1 MFHSFVLAVL
11 CMMLPTAALAHGT
24 GQHVLGTVVA
34 IDSKHLEVKTQKGT
48 TVEVL
53 INKQTRFKEKGNP
66 KGANLPSV
74 GDRVVVEAIKDDKA
88 LTATEVH
95 FSSLKKTA
103 EEPAPLPQ
111 QTPAAGTPS
120 TLSTR
125 SRTARPTM
133 RRARSALLL
142 PAAGTPAP

>member
-53 INKQTRFKEKGNP
+53 INEGGESPRCRRPRG
-66 KGANLPSV
+66 SR
-74 GDRVVVEAIKDDKA
+74 GD
-88 LTATEVH
+88 
-95 FSSLKKTA
+95 
-103 EEPAPLPQ
+103 Q
-111 QTPAAGTPS
+111 G
-120 TLSTR
+120 
-125 SRTARPTM
+125 
-133 RRARSALLL
+133 
-142 PAAGTPAP
+142 

>member
-1 MFHSFVLAVL
+1 MFHSFVLAML
-11 CMMLPTAALAHGT
+11 CVMLPTAALAHGT

-48 TVEVL
+48 TIEVL
-53 INKQTRFKEKGNP
+53 INKQMRFKEKGNP
-66 KGANLPSV
+66 KGANLPGV

-103 EEPAPLPQ
+103 QEPAPLPQ
-111 QTPAAGTPS
+111 QTPAAGTP
-120 TLSTR
+120 
-125 SRTARPTM
+125 
-133 RRARSALLL
+133 
-142 PAAGTPAP
+142 AP

>member
-66 KGANLPSV
+66 KGANLPGV
-74 GDRVVVEAIKDDKA
+74 GDRVVVEADKA

-103 EEPAPLPQ
+103 QEPAPLPQ
-111 QTPAAGTPS
+111 QTPAV
-120 TLSTR
+120 
-125 SRTARPTM
+125 
-133 RRARSALLL
+133 
-142 PAAGTPAP
+142 GTPAP